1 MRLLFDLS
9 PADKAAF
16 EAASAGERIL
26 YCLPFDCR
34 GGQRVDGRMVFTDK
48 AIYKVIDAEV
58 EARWDFSELSD
69 FSVEVLYGCGA
80 FFAKVNGN
88 TTRLCRFISGR
99 NLTRYSIMVE
109 ACNRIVE
116 GDTVNTV
123 VSDAP
128 ERYCPKCGR
137 PFIVNTH
144 ICPYCQSKR
153 ELESIPAVLSEGK
166 SMGFHRE
173 LCENEILMTSDTLV
187 LCGERVMGKPHSRE
201 EAIDMIKTLSGRSH
215 KVITAVTVRDCSR
228 MKTMSD
234 TAHVHFKNLTDSQ
247 IEYYID
253 NYRPYDKA
261 GAYGIQEWIGYIGI
275 DRIEGSYFT
284 IMGLPVHLAYELLT
298 EFIG

>member
-1 MRLLFDLS
+1 MDTNGKRIILGSGS
-9 PADKAAF
+9 P
-16 EAASAGERIL
+16 R
-26 YCLPFDCR
+26 R
-34 GGQRVDGRMVFTDK
+34 
-48 AIYKVIDAEV
+48 
-58 EARWDFSELSD
+58 
-69 FSVEVLYGCGA
+69 
-80 FFAKVNGN
+80 
-88 TTRLCRFISGR
+88 
-99 NLTRYSIMVE
+99 
-109 ACNRIVE
+109 
-116 GDTVNTV
+116 
-123 VSDAP
+123 
-128 ERYCPKCGR
+128 
-137 PFIVNTH
+137 
-144 ICPYCQSKR
+144 R
-153 ELESIPAVLSEGK
+153 ELLGGLDIEFEVDTGNNFEETYPEDTPLETIPAVLSEGK

-173 LCENEILMTSDTLV
+173 LNENEILMTSDTLV

-215 KVITAVTVRDCSR
+215 KVITAVTVRDSSR

-234 TAHVHFKNLTDSQ
+234 TAHVHFKVLTDSQ